1 MKNTTTYT
9 AYIVRDAFTRR
20 FLNRKAYSGR
30 VRGIWDTI
38 SEAEIFYNRDKA
50 QSCASNINARRDA
63 DQSLYAQV
71 RPVKIERRMPRRSR

>member
-30 VRGIWDTI
+30 VRGIWNTI
-38 SEAEIFYNRDKA
+38 GEAQIFYSREKA
-50 QSCASNINARRDA
+50 QSCASNINARRDD

-71 RPVKIERRMPRRSR
+71 RPVQIHRRMSRTSR